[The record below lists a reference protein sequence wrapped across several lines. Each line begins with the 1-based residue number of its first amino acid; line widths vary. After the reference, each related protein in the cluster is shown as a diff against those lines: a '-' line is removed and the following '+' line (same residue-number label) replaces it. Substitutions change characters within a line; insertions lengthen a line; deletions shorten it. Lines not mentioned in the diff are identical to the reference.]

1 MKKIIRMTMLLAMMA
16 ATCVSMGSCS
26 SDDDASEP
34 VLPPQQGDVYVPKE
48 SVLVQTMKEH
58 PVEGLAYYAGQ
69 FVTESNTI
77 SGTAE
82 DWWKIDFYLVDDP
95 GYGKW
100 RGRYQIR
107 YADAYVFG
115 FKNWHEYTKA
125 TLSTGEERPAS
136 GAWVSFEK
144 TGKEDSYEAQEYKVS
159 LHFDEL
165 KERNGDYARDI
176 NVNST
181 LFISGGN

>member
-1 MKKIIRMTMLLAMMA
+1 MKKIFRMTMLLAMMA

-34 VLPPQQGDVYVPKE
+34 VLPPQQEDVYVPKE

-58 PVEGLAYYAGQ
+58 PVVYLAYYAGQ
-69 FVTESNTI
+69 FIAESETM
-77 SGTAE
+77 SGTGE

-95 GYGKW
+95 GYDKW
-100 RGRYQIR
+100 RGKYQIR
-107 YADAYVFG
+107 YAEAYIFG
-115 FKNWHEYTKA
+115 FKKGVEYVKA

-136 GAWVSFEK
+136 GAWVNFEK
-144 TGKEDSYEAQEYKVS
+144 TGKEDSYEVQEYKVS

-165 KERNGDYARDI
+165 KESNGDYARDI

-181 LFISGGN
+181 LFIYGGN